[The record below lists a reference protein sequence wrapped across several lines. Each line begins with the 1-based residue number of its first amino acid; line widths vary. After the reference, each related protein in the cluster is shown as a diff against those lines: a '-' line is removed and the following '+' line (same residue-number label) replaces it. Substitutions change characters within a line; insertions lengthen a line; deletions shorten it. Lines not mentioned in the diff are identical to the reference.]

1 MMYSESCKTRIPVK
15 FPLNAPSCHWCGE
28 KNEFSGLET
37 SVNSG
42 SRTFQLGTL
51 IDEMQ
56 ETQLQLQAVSQ
67 WIRLILQESQTRAVE
82 LACVKTITLHTSSA

>member
-1 MMYSESCKTRIPVK
+1 VK
-15 FPLNAPSCHWCGE
+15 FPLNVPSCHWYGE

-56 ETQLQLQAVSQ
+56 ETQPQLQAVSQ
-67 WIRLILQESQTRAVE
+67 WIRLILYSRKVKQELLNWLV
-82 LACVKTITLHTSSA
+82 